1 MSSRPGHPPTYR
13 RHLMGALPR
22 HQQQHRANAHL
33 PKSESPPA
41 QTATR
46 TSGPPLGGSLGPNP
60 IARLPAAG
68 SLRRAPL
75 QRGARPREDHAGRS
89 SGSRALRVSAA
100 AAVIG
105 TCPRRRRPSSG
116 RGRRHAAQMLG
127 WLAAACVIPRPCRRA
142 SSPPSERAG
151 CSFGATEAHITHS
164 SRWRKTDVRD
174 LFYSRNYTVVA
185 GRGGARR
192 GRPRG
197 ESLLGVLRLRR
208 CECGR
213 RQTALLLGATSQVAR
228 GAHLQKKRAVAAWR
242 WWVTCVPE
250 CSFGVITC

>member
-174 LFYSRNYTVVA
+174 LFYSCNYTVVA

-192 GRPRG
+192 GGPRG
-197 ESLLGVLRLRR
+197 SHCWGCCECDDASVEGDRPPCSLVRRARLR
-208 CECGR
+208 EGH
-213 RQTALLLGATSQVAR
+213 TFK
-228 GAHLQKKRAVAAWR
+228 KKRAVAAWR
-242 WWVTCVPE
+242 W
-250 CSFGVITC
+250 